1 MAILTTDQQTKGI
14 IGTNRGMIW
23 TRESHFKSDC
33 PQFWDAVADI
43 KHPRHEEA
51 LSGVKASKARLLS
64 DAEARRKDKPQE
76 LAAKKMQ
83 AVTEETREPGPA
95 TAADDFKIDYKAA
108 ARDALNRVQQELV
121 TKEIEQKVKL
131 ELENEKLQEQLN
143 TFEATEF
150 EETKAPSS
158 LSMKLNVIS
167 GQRFG
172 MVPQGSKIQSI
183 ISVAGHQVIRNL
195 SEPSEFTL
203 MHLDTYADYLRQ
215 VEPRTESRAVRAL
228 LTTGGPR
235 MKKLHGRYLEV
246 YGPYQVMLNVDRISI
261 YTRTYVTIDDD
272 QMGQIYLGEEELKV
286 RRIGH
291 DAMME
296 QDAVHIGYEADVTA
310 HLLDTN
316 GTKLGVTGLL
326 DTGAVVSV
334 MPIKTWERMGFT
346 REDLIPTNLRLAAAN
361 RGAIYVAGR
370 TPITVLHMGGRDLWM
385 SFLVVE
391 NLDDADQ
398 IILGRDFVRNFDVM
412 IDLNNGLIRIR
423 NPDRKCVKRPINR
436 IITDENKLPIFLDRK
451 VKLQPG
457 QAVVAI
463 FRMRNLNS
471 LSDSK
476 QVCLVPNPNSQSSVI
491 LGRSFSVTTVSIQ
504 RGKKLG
510 YALSMRTDYEET
522 QNLKNYSVKDC
533 PYHTNRDKILKR
545 INELKSIHQMFSMKS
560 ETDDGLS
567 SCSNFPER
575 PSSYELESDKPVLPE
590 IEHLKG
596 KIGEGDFEKFRDLL
610 NRNAD
615 VFSKHKA
622 DIGCCNFIEHEIEL
636 EEGAVPHREGARR
649 MTPHKSEACRAEIEM
664 LLEYDMI
671 EPSKLPWACGVVMA
685 KKKGGSLDFVAT
697 T

>member
-1 MAILTTDQQTKGI
+1 M
-14 IGTNRGMIW
+14 
-23 TRESHFKSDC
+23 
-33 PQFWDAVADI
+33 
-43 KHPRHEEA
+43 
-51 LSGVKASKARLLS
+51 
-64 DAEARRKDKPQE
+64 
-76 LAAKKMQ
+76 
-83 AVTEETREPGPA
+83 
-95 TAADDFKIDYKAA
+95 TAADDFKIDYRAA

-131 ELENEKLQEQLN
+131 ELENEKIQEKLN
-143 TFEATEF
+143 SFEATEV

-215 VEPRTESRAVRAL
+215 VEPRTETRAVRAL
-228 LTTGGPR
+228 LITAGPR
-235 MKKLHGRYLEV
+235 IKKLHGRYVEV
-246 YGPYQVMLNVDRISI
+246 YGPYQVMLNIDGISI
-261 YTRTYVTIDDD
+261 YTRTYVTTDSD
-272 QMGQIYLGEEELKV
+272 QIGQIYLGEEELEV
-286 RRIGH
+286 LRIGH

-296 QDAVHIGYEADVTA
+296 QDAVHIVYEADVTA

-316 GTKLGVTGLL
+316 GKKIGVTGLL

-334 MPIKTWERMGFT
+334 MPIKTWKRMGFT

-370 TPITVLHMGGRDLWM
+370 TPITVLHMDLWM

-391 NLDDADQ
+391 SLDDADQ
-398 IILGRDFVRNFDVM
+398 FILDRDFLRNFEVM

-423 NPDRKCVKRPINR
+423 NPDRKYVKKPINR
-436 IITDENKLPIFLDRK
+436 IITDENKVPIFLDRK

-491 LGRSFSVTTVSIQ
+491 LGRSFSITQNGLCVSVLLNTLDTTVSI
-504 RGKKLG
+504 
-510 YALSMRTDYEET
+510 
-522 QNLKNYSVKDC
+522 
-533 PYHTNRDKILKR
+533 
-545 INELKSIHQMFSMKS
+545 
-560 ETDDGLS
+560 
-567 SCSNFPER
+567 
-575 PSSYELESDKPVLPE
+575 
-590 IEHLKG
+590 
-596 KIGEGDFEKFRDLL
+596 
-610 NRNAD
+610 
-615 VFSKHKA
+615 
-622 DIGCCNFIEHEIEL
+622 
-636 EEGAVPHREGARR
+636 
-649 MTPHKSEACRAEIEM
+649 
-664 LLEYDMI
+664 
-671 EPSKLPWACGVVMA
+671 
-685 KKKGGSLDFVAT
+685 
-697 T
+697 